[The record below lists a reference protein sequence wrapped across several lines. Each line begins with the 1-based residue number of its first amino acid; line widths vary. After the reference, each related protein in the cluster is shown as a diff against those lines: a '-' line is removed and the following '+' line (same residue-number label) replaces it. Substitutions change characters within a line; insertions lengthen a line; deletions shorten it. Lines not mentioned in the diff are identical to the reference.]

1 MIPASAGCTVT
12 KGNDSMATIGT
23 NIAAISAA
31 NYLNINNNNLTN
43 SIQELSSGSRLAN
56 PVNDAAG
63 VAVSGNLQ
71 ARIDRLNAAVAG
83 VQDVV
88 SYGQTVD
95 GFLSTLQ
102 QIATRLSELTQ
113 EMTNGAFG
121 SSDRAN
127 YTVEASILTGQ
138 FSNIYKTADFNGT
151 TLFSGAASASNLVIT
166 VDSQGT
172 TDSLQTTGV
181 ASSISNVLNTIL
193 TIFTGSS
200 SSSLTD
206 NTVAS
211 NYIGSINAAIT
222 SITTQRAVVNANIS
236 KFNFFIT
243 NINTQTVNVEAANSR
258 IADLNVAQESTYESQ
273 QSILVQAA
281 TAMLAQANTSQQ
293 NILSLLR

>member
-1 MIPASAGCTVT
+1 
-12 KGNDSMATIGT
+12 MATIGT

-31 NYLNINNNNLTN
+31 NYLNTNNNNLTN

>member
-1 MIPASAGCTVT
+1 
-12 KGNDSMATIGT
+12 MATIGT

-31 NYLNINNNNLTN
+31 NYLNINNTNLTS
-43 SIQELSSGSRLAN
+43 SIQKLSSGSRLAN
-56 PVNDAAG
+56 PVQDAAG
-63 VAVSGNLQ
+63 VAVSGNLN

-102 QIATRLSELTQ
+102 SIATRLSELTQ

-151 TLFSGAASASNLVIT
+151 SLFGGGASASNVVIT

-172 TDSLQTTGV
+172 TDSLQTSGT
-181 ASSISNVLNTIL
+181 ASAVSNVLNSIL
-193 TIFTGSS
+193 SIFTGSGAS
-200 SSSLTD
+200 PLTD
-206 NTVAS
+206 NNIAS

-222 SITTQRAVVNANIS
+222 SITTQRAVINANIS

-243 NINTQTVNVEAANSR
+243 NINTQTVNVQQANSR
-258 IADLNVAQESTYESQ
+258 ISDLNVAQESTNESK

-281 TAMLAQANTSQQ
+281 TAMLAQANSSQSS
-293 NILSLLR
+293 ILSLLR

>member
-1 MIPASAGCTVT
+1 
-12 KGNDSMATIGT
+12 MATIGT
-23 NIAAISAA
+23 NVAAISAA
-31 NYLNINNNNLTN
+31 SYLNINNNNLTS

-102 QIATRLSELTQ
+102 SIATRLSELTQ

-138 FSNIYKTADFNGT
+138 FSTIYRTADFNGT
-151 TLFSGAASASNLVIT
+151 TVFSGAASASNLVIT

-181 ASSISNVLNTIL
+181 AAAICGVLNSIL
-193 TIFTGSS
+193 LIYTGGSGA
-200 SSSLTD
+200 SLTD
-206 NTVAS
+206 NTIAS

-243 NINTQTVNVEAANSR
+243 NLNTQTLNVQTANSR
-258 IADLNVAQESTYESQ
+258 IADLNVAQESTNESK

-281 TAMLAQANTSQQ
+281 TAMLAQANSSQSS
-293 NILSLLR
+293 ILSLLR